1 VKGTSPASSH
11 AMARIISWAVTLLLF
26 LIVALVWGLAAESL
40 SHTSDRPGRL
50 QTPLILLSVI
60 VGGLALFSGILI
72 WRIQA
77 VASSYSRAVALSR
90 ESRER
95 YRFLAEGPPTIG
107 IIRFTIHGTR
117 FTDVNRAAITMFGS
131 PRSALVSHPIEPFI
145 LPEDRDAFFQNIANL
160 AHGVR
165 HAEFTVQMLLA
176 GGKRQHVTWHVS
188 CPHQSGHNPG
198 AIAVLI
204 DATER
209 KKAESERLERERLAG
224 VLEMAGAAAH
234 ELNQPLQVAL
244 GNAELLASR
253 MSSEDPS
260 FRYVAKLRD
269 EIERMTEI
277 GQKIANISRYE
288 VKKYPGDIHIVDI
301 DKASSGISPTR

>member
-1 VKGTSPASSH
+1 MRKTSPASPH
-11 AMARIISWAVTLLLF
+11 ATARIVSWAVILLLF
-26 LIVALVWGLAAESL
+26 LIVLLAWGLAAESL
-40 SHTSDRPGRL
+40 SHTSGPGGL
-50 QTPLILLSVI
+50 QTPFILLSVI
-60 VGGLALFSGILI
+60 VGVLALFSGILI

-77 VASSYSRAVALSR
+77 VSSSYSRAVALSR

-117 FTDVNRAAITMFGS
+117 FADVNRTAITMLGS
-131 PRSALVSHPIEPFI
+131 PRSALVSHPIESFI
-145 LPEDRDAFFQNIANL
+145 LPEDRDAFFQNITNL

-165 HAEFTVQMLLA
+165 HLEFTVQMLLA

-188 CPHQSGHNPG
+188 CPHQSGHDPE

-234 ELNQPLQVAL
+234 EMNQPLQAAL
-244 GNAELLASR
+244 GNVELLASR

-269 EIERMTEI
+269 EIERMAEI

-301 DKASSGISPTR
+301 DKASSGISQAH